1 MSNSKEPTSV
11 PVLSKDNYPAWS
23 RKMKA
28 YFFLHDLY
36 ELVLGEDLKP
46 TETDDQSKWIRRQ
59 RQAAAAIT
67 MSIDETNAIHIDDI
81 SDDPVAMWKKLAS
94 MHNNKTPGTRF
105 NAMDSLF
112 GVTKED
118 SEDLAELMTRINGL
132 LQRVKQLRPTD
143 YKITD
148 LDDELAIMAML
159 RALPDNYRH
168 LRSSLL
174 CQTNITREVVEEAFR
189 AEDNQR
195 RHEQRSQ
202 ATALRVATPNQNRTN
217 GPPQHFRPK
226 PSATD
231 RTPGALCTFCG
242 KKNHTEAQCF
252 AKADA
257 SRRLKHEAARV
268 ADTSTGPATANAT
281 NASNPSLPSLA
292 RSDLN
297 ADTGATRTM
306 MSDKRYFTT
315 LCPSVRTIKLAN
327 GERIF
332 SKGEGDIVFQPWI
345 DGSFSSDLIT
355 FPNVLFA
362 PDLESNLVSVLSM
375 ARNQGYEIR
384 INSKQME
391 FYIDNKLRMTARI
404 DANCVAYLDGR
415 VLTSEKANAAS
426 TVKLDRSLWHRRL
439 GHYHH
444 EGVDTLIRQNL
455 VHGLKLDSNAK
466 PDPICAPC
474 IAGKQTRAPHTTPAT
489 HATTPLDRVFIDLK
503 GPINVESIPHR
514 AKYWMAMVDDAS
526 NLVTLAL
533 LHSKDGALRAFRE
546 FHKLAEN
553 QTGQRLVHLRDDK
566 GGEFSGKEFDQYC
579 ISAGI
584 TRERTVVATPE
595 QNGRVERANRWIAE
609 GTIAKLTEANLPSSF
624 WGFAALATVHE
635 FNRARVHNGKTP
647 YEHWH
652 GKAPSVDHL
661 RVFGCLAYVF
671 VPKSQRNALDS
682 HTEKC
687 IFVGYPSDRP
697 GWVFWNPQTRKI
709 IHSDSAAFDERVFP
723 GTSLAKESIPN
734 LSDYIQLPDLK
745 EINISPSSIPPLNSH
760 PPVHVA
766 GRPVLAPI
774 PPEPTP
780 EPVPPPVPALARP
793 KPTASQRL
801 SREL

>member
-94 MHNNKTPGTRF
+94 MHNNKPPGTRF

-195 RHEQRSQ
+195 QHEQRSQ
-202 ATALRVATPNQNRTN
+202 AALRVATPNQNRTN

-281 NASNPSLPSLA
+281 NGP
-292 RSDLN
+292 
-297 ADTGATRTM
+297 
-306 MSDKRYFTT
+306 
-315 LCPSVRTIKLAN
+315 
-327 GERIF
+327 
-332 SKGEGDIVFQPWI
+332 
-345 DGSFSSDLIT
+345 
-355 FPNVLFA
+355 
-362 PDLESNLVSVLSM
+362 
-375 ARNQGYEIR
+375 
-384 INSKQME
+384 
-391 FYIDNKLRMTARI
+391 
-404 DANCVAYLDGR
+404 
-415 VLTSEKANAAS
+415 
-426 TVKLDRSLWHRRL
+426 L
-439 GHYHH
+439 G
-444 EGVDTLIRQNL
+444 Q
-455 VHGLKLDSNAK
+455 
-466 PDPICAPC
+466 
-474 IAGKQTRAPHTTPAT
+474 
-489 HATTPLDRVFIDLK
+489 
-503 GPINVESIPHR
+503 
-514 AKYWMAMVDDAS
+514 
-526 NLVTLAL
+526 
-533 LHSKDGALRAFRE
+533 
-546 FHKLAEN
+546 
-553 QTGQRLVHLRDDK
+553 
-566 GGEFSGKEFDQYC
+566 
-579 ISAGI
+579 
-584 TRERTVVATPE
+584 
-595 QNGRVERANRWIAE
+595 
-609 GTIAKLTEANLPSSF
+609 
-624 WGFAALATVHE
+624 
-635 FNRARVHNGKTP
+635 
-647 YEHWH
+647 
-652 GKAPSVDHL
+652 
-661 RVFGCLAYVF
+661 
-671 VPKSQRNALDS
+671 
-682 HTEKC
+682 
-687 IFVGYPSDRP
+687 
-697 GWVFWNPQTRKI
+697 
-709 IHSDSAAFDERVFP
+709 
-723 GTSLAKESIPN
+723 
-734 LSDYIQLPDLK
+734 
-745 EINISPSSIPPLNSH
+745 
-760 PPVHVA
+760 
-766 GRPVLAPI
+766 
-774 PPEPTP
+774 
-780 EPVPPPVPALARP
+780 
-793 KPTASQRL
+793 
-801 SREL
+801 